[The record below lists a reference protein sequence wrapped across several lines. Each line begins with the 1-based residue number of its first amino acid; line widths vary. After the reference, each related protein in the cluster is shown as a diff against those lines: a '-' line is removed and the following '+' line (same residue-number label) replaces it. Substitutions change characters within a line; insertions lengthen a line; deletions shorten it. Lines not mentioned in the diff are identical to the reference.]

1 MWNHFLGSVV
11 QDFRRR
17 RRRRSEF
24 TKFAKNNAIYMKNQV
39 WGAGTWW
46 ALKGMLYSMLGRLGL
61 VVYLIDG
68 VLLVVRVS
76 EVRR

>member
-1 MWNHFLGSVV
+1 MGSVV

-46 ALKGMLYSMLGRLGL
+46 ILEGTTYFMLVGLGL
-61 VVYLIDG
+61 VVFSILG
-68 VLLVVRVS
+68 VRFVVR
-76 EVRR
+76 ELGT